1 MDASNTEIKTNTN
14 SFVDQITLELLMN
27 KSQYHKFISKNNPDE
42 FNKIQNQYDEISYY
56 KDSILELTEELLTN
70 RYKSVSTEVNDLF
83 EGYVKAIINHLKMK
97 QIEAKNNY
105 NKCDEDEVDTI
116 FEDMNEEHQPRNTDN
131 SLWGKSV
138 TKRNKY

>member
-116 FEDMNEEHQPRNTDN
+116 FEDMNEEYQPRNTDN